1 MPYANT
7 FALAQSYLPILD
19 EVYRLNS
26 RTAVLDTA
34 NERVRF
40 IGSDTVNLYTTTM
53 DGLGDYSRN
62 AGFVTGSVTGGW
74 EPFKLTQD
82 RGRSFMVDV
91 MDNDETMGMAFGTL
105 VGEFIRT
112 QVTPEI
118 DAYRF
123 SKYAGTSGISQATP
137 ADITPGT
144 TDVPSLIQAAEST
157 MGDDEVP
164 EEGRILFISE
174 NAYAGLKDKIT
185 RMVMNGERGIE
196 TAVDYYDGMRVIRV
210 PKSRFN
216 TGITLLDGYSAGE
229 TAGGY
234 TVPASTSYPI
244 NFMIIHPSAVIQV
257 AKHVVPRIFSPEVNQ
272 AADAWKFDYRI
283 YHDCFVE
290 NNKVAGIYL
299 HRAAT
304 ANT

>member
-1 MPYANT
+1 M
-7 FALAQSYLPILD
+7 PILD
-19 EVYRLNS
+19 EVYKAS
-26 RTAVLDTA
+26 SKTSILDTA

-40 IGSDTVNLYTTTM
+40 IGYDTVNLYTM
-53 DGLGDYSRN
+53 SLDGLGNYSRN

-74 EPFKLTQD
+74 EPYKLTQD

-105 VGEFIRT
+105 AGEFIRT

-123 SKYAGTSGISQATP
+123 AKYAGTSGISSGTP
-137 ADITPGT
+137 ADISVGT
-144 TDVPSLIQAAEST
+144 TDVPSLIQEAET
-157 MGDDEVP
+157 IMGDDEVP

-174 NAYAGLKDKIT
+174 TAYAGLKDKIT
-185 RMVMNGERGIE
+185 RYVQNGERGIE
-196 TAVDYYDGMRVIRV
+196 TAIDYYDGMRVIKV
-210 PKSRFN
+210 PKGRFN
-216 TGITLLDGYSAGE
+216 TGITLNDGLSAGE
-229 TAGGY
+229 TKGGF

-244 NFMIIHPSAVIQV
+244 NFMIIHPSAVVQI
-257 AKHVVPRIFSPEVNQ
+257 AKHVVPRIFSPQVNQ
-272 AADAWKFDYRI
+272 SADAWKFDYRI
-283 YHDCFVE
+283 YHDAFVE

-304 ANT
+304 ANA

>member
-1 MPYANT
+1 M
-7 FALAQSYLPILD
+7 PILD
-19 EVYRLNS
+19 EVYKAS
-26 RTAVLDTA
+26 SKTSILDTA

-40 IGSDTVNLYTTTM
+40 IGYDTVNLYTM
-53 DGLGDYSRN
+53 SLDGLGNYSRN

-74 EPFKLTQD
+74 EPYKLTQD

-105 VGEFIRT
+105 AGEFIRT

-123 SKYAGTSGISQATP
+123 AKYAGTSGISSGTP
-137 ADITPGT
+137 ADITVGT
-144 TDVPSLIQAAEST
+144 TDVPSLIQEAET
-157 MGDDEVP
+157 IMGDDEVP

-174 NAYAGLKDKIT
+174 TAYAGLKDKIT
-185 RMVMNGERGIE
+185 RYVQNGERGIE
-196 TAVDYYDGMRVIRV
+196 TAIDYYDGMRVIKV
-210 PKSRFN
+210 PKGRFN
-216 TGITLLDGYSAGE
+216 TGITLNDGLSAGE
-229 TAGGY
+229 TKGGF

-244 NFMIIHPSAVIQV
+244 NFMIIHPSAVVQI
-257 AKHVVPRIFSPEVNQ
+257 AKHVVPRIFSPQVNQ
-272 AADAWKFDYRI
+272 SADAWKFDYRI
-283 YHDCFVE
+283 YHDAFVE

-304 ANT
+304 ANA

>member
-1 MPYANT
+1 M
-7 FALAQSYLPILD
+7 PILD
-19 EVYRLNS
+19 EVYKAS
-26 RTAVLDTA
+26 SKTSILDTA

-40 IGSDTVNLYTTTM
+40 IGSDTVNLYTM
-53 DGLGDYSRN
+53 SLDGLGNYSRN
-62 AGFVTGSVTGGW
+62 AGFVTGTVTGGW
-74 EPFKLTQD
+74 EPYKLTQD

-105 VGEFIRT
+105 AGEFIRT

-123 SKYAGTSGISQATP
+123 AKYAGTSGISSGTP
-137 ADITPGT
+137 ADITVGT
-144 TDVPSLIQAAEST
+144 TDVPSLIQEAET
-157 MGDDEVP
+157 IMGDDEVP

-174 NAYAGLKDKIT
+174 TAYAGLKDKIT
-185 RMVMNGERGIE
+185 RYVQNGERGIE
-196 TAVDYYDGMRVIRV
+196 TAIDYYDGMRVIKV
-210 PKSRFN
+210 PKGRFN
-216 TGITLLDGYSAGE
+216 TGITLNDGLSAGE
-229 TAGGY
+229 TKGGF

-244 NFMIIHPSAVIQV
+244 NFMIIHPSAVVQI

-272 AADAWKFDYRI
+272 SADAWKFDYRI
-283 YHDCFVE
+283 YHDAFVE

-304 ANT
+304 ANA

>member
-1 MPYANT
+1 M
-7 FALAQSYLPILD
+7 PILD
-19 EVYRLNS
+19 EVYKAS
-26 RTAVLDTA
+26 SKTSILDTA

-40 IGSDTVNLYTTTM
+40 IGSDTVNLYTM
-53 DGLGDYSRN
+53 NLDGLGNYSRN

-74 EPFKLTQD
+74 EPYKLTQD

-105 VGEFIRT
+105 AGEFIRT

-123 SKYAGTSGISQATP
+123 AKYAGTSGISSGTP
-137 ADITPGT
+137 ADITVGT
-144 TDVPSLIQAAEST
+144 TDVPSLIQEAET
-157 MGDDEVP
+157 IMGDDEVP

-174 NAYAGLKDKIT
+174 TAYAGLKDKIT
-185 RMVMNGERGIE
+185 RYVQNGERGIE
-196 TAVDYYDGMRVIRV
+196 TAIDYYDGMRVIKV
-210 PKSRFN
+210 PKGRFN
-216 TGITLLDGYSAGE
+216 TGITLNDGLSAGE
-229 TAGGY
+229 TKGGF

-244 NFMIIHPSAVIQV
+244 NFMIIHPSAVVQI
-257 AKHVVPRIFSPEVNQ
+257 AKHVVPRIFSPQVNQ
-272 AADAWKFDYRI
+272 SADAWKFDYRI
-283 YHDCFVE
+283 YHDAFVE

-304 ANT
+304 ANA

>member
-1 MPYANT
+1 MS
-7 FALAQSYLPILD
+7 L
-19 EVYRLNS
+19 
-26 RTAVLDTA
+26 
-34 NERVRF
+34 
-40 IGSDTVNLYTTTM
+40 
-53 DGLGDYSRN
+53 DGLGNYSRN

-74 EPFKLTQD
+74 EPYKLTQD

-105 VGEFIRT
+105 AGEFIRT

-123 SKYAGTSGISQATP
+123 AKYAGTSGISSGTP
-137 ADITPGT
+137 ADITVGT
-144 TDVPSLIQAAEST
+144 TDVPTLIQEAET
-157 MGDDEVP
+157 IMGDDEVP

-174 NAYAGLKDKIT
+174 TAYAGLKDKIT
-185 RMVMNGERGIE
+185 RYVQNGERGIE
-196 TAVDYYDGMRVIRV
+196 TAIDYYDGMRVIKV
-210 PKSRFN
+210 PKGRFN
-216 TGITLLDGYSAGE
+216 TGITLNDGLSAGE
-229 TAGGY
+229 TKGGF

-244 NFMIIHPSAVIQV
+244 NFMIIHPSAVVQI

-272 AADAWKFDYRI
+272 SADAWKFDYRI
-283 YHDCFVE
+283 YHDAFVE

-304 ANT
+304 ANA

>member
-1 MPYANT
+1 M
-7 FALAQSYLPILD
+7 PILD
-19 EVYRLNS
+19 EVYKAS
-26 RTAVLDTA
+26 SKTSILDTA

-40 IGSDTVNLYTTTM
+40 IGSDTVNLYTM
-53 DGLGDYSRN
+53 NLDGLGNYSRN

-74 EPFKLTQD
+74 EPYKLTQD

-105 VGEFIRT
+105 AGEFIRT

-123 SKYAGTSGISQATP
+123 AKYAGTSGISSGMP
-137 ADITPGT
+137 ADITVGT
-144 TDVPSLIQAAEST
+144 TDVPSLIQEAET
-157 MGDDEVP
+157 IMGDDEVP

-174 NAYAGLKDKIT
+174 TAYAGLKDKIT
-185 RMVMNGERGIE
+185 RYVQNGERGIE
-196 TAVDYYDGMRVIRV
+196 TAIDYYDGMRVIKV
-210 PKSRFN
+210 PKGRFN
-216 TGITLLDGYSAGE
+216 TGITLNDGLSAGE
-229 TAGGY
+229 TKGGF

-244 NFMIIHPSAVIQV
+244 NFMIIHPSAVVQI
-257 AKHVVPRIFSPEVNQ
+257 AKHVVPRIFSPQVNQ
-272 AADAWKFDYRI
+272 SADAWKFDYRI
-283 YHDCFVE
+283 YHDAFVE

-304 ANT
+304 ANA

>member
-1 MPYANT
+1 V
-7 FALAQSYLPILD
+7 PILD
-19 EVYRLNS
+19 EVYKAS
-26 RTAVLDTA
+26 SKTSILDTA

-40 IGSDTVNLYTTTM
+40 IGSDTVNLYTM
-53 DGLGDYSRN
+53 SLDGLGNYSRN

-74 EPFKLTQD
+74 EPYKLTQD

-105 VGEFIRT
+105 AGEFIRT

-123 SKYAGTSGISQATP
+123 AKYAGTSGISSGTP
-137 ADITPGT
+137 ADITVGT
-144 TDVPSLIQAAEST
+144 TDVPTLIQNAETT

-174 NAYAGLKDKIT
+174 TAYAGLKDKIT
-185 RMVMNGERGIE
+185 RYVQNGERGIE
-196 TAVDYYDGMRVIRV
+196 TAIDYYDGMRVIKV
-210 PKSRFN
+210 PKGRFN
-216 TGITLLDGYSAGE
+216 TGITLNDGLSSGE
-229 TAGGY
+229 TKGGF

-244 NFMIIHPSAVIQV
+244 NFMIIHPSAVVQI
-257 AKHVVPRIFSPEVNQ
+257 AKHVVPRIFSPQVNQ
-272 AADAWKFDYRI
+272 SADAWKFDYRI
-283 YHDCFVE
+283 YHDAFVE

-304 ANT
+304 ANA

>member
-1 MPYANT
+1 M
-7 FALAQSYLPILD
+7 PILD
-19 EVYRLNS
+19 EVYKAS
-26 RTAVLDTA
+26 SKTSILDTA

-40 IGSDTVNLYTTTM
+40 IGSDTVNLYTM
-53 DGLGDYSRN
+53 SLDGLGNYSRN

-74 EPFKLTQD
+74 EPYKLTQD

-105 VGEFIRT
+105 AGEFIRT

-123 SKYAGTSGISQATP
+123 AKYAGTSGISSGTP
-137 ADITPGT
+137 ADITVGT
-144 TDVPSLIQAAEST
+144 TDVPSLIQEAET
-157 MGDDEVP
+157 IMGDDEVP

-174 NAYAGLKDKIT
+174 PAYAGLKDKIT
-185 RMVMNGERGIE
+185 RYVQNGERGIE
-196 TAVDYYDGMRVIRV
+196 TAIDYYDGMRVIKV
-210 PKSRFN
+210 PKGRFN
-216 TGITLLDGYSAGE
+216 TGITLNDGLSAGE
-229 TAGGY
+229 TKGGF

-244 NFMIIHPSAVIQV
+244 NFMIIHPSAVVQI

-272 AADAWKFDYRI
+272 SADAWKFDYRI
-283 YHDCFVE
+283 YHDAFVE

-304 ANT
+304 ANA

>member
-1 MPYANT
+1 MPYNNVFNYAES
-7 FALAQSYLPILD
+7 FLPILD
-19 EVYRLNS
+19 EVYKMGS
-26 RTAVLDTA
+26 KTAILDTA
-34 NERVRF
+34 NDRVRF
-40 IGSDTVNLYTTTM
+40 VGADTVNLYTTSM

-62 AGFVTGSVTGGW
+62 AGFVTGSITGGW
-74 EPFKLTQD
+74 ESYKLDQD

-105 VGEFIRT
+105 AGEFIRT

-123 SKYAGTSGISQATP
+123 AKYAEISGISSATP
-137 ADITPGT
+137 ADITVGT
-144 TDVPSLIQAAEST
+144 TDVPSLIQTAET
-157 MGDDEVP
+157 VMGDDEVP

-174 NAYAGLKDKIT
+174 TAYAGLKDKIT

-196 TAVDYYDGMRVIRV
+196 TAVDFYDGMRVIRV
-210 PKSRFN
+210 PKGRFN
-216 TGITLLDGYSAGE
+216 TAITLNDGTSAGE
-229 TAGGY
+229 TSGGY
-234 TVPASTSYPI
+234 TVPAGTSYPI
-244 NFMIIHPSAVIQV
+244 NFMIIHPSAVLQV
-257 AKHVVPRIFSPEVNQ
+257 AKHVVPRIFSPQVNQ
-272 AADAWKFDYRI
+272 AANAWKFDYRI

-304 ANT
+304 ANS

>member
-1 MPYANT
+1 MAYNNT
-7 FALAQSYLPILD
+7 FEYAKSFLPILD
-19 EVYRLNS
+19 EIYKS
-26 RTAVLDTA
+26 SSKTAILDTA

-40 IGSDTVNLYTTTM
+40 IGADTVNLYTTSM

-62 AGFVTGSVTGGW
+62 AGFVTGSATGAW
-74 EPFKLTQD
+74 EPYKLMQD

-123 SKYAGTSGISQATP
+123 AKYAGTSGISTATP
-137 ADITPGT
+137 ADVTPGT
-144 TDVPSLIQAAEST
+144 TDLPNLIQTAET
-157 MGDDEVP
+157 VMGDDEVP

-174 NAYAGLKDKIT
+174 TAYAALKDKIT
-185 RMVMNGERGIE
+185 RIVLNGERGVQ
-196 TAVDYYDGMRVIRV
+196 TAVDFYDNMRVIRV
-210 PKSRFN
+210 PKGRFN
-216 TGITLLDGYSAGE
+216 TAITLNDGVSAGE
-229 TAGGY
+229 TAGGFV
-234 TVPASTSYPI
+234 VPASTSYPI
-244 NFMIIHPSAVIQV
+244 NFMIVHPSAVLQV
-257 AKHVVPRIFSPEVNQ
+257 TKHLVPRIFSPQVNQ
-272 AADAWKFDYRI
+272 SADAWKFDYRV

-290 NNKVAGIYL
+290 TNKVAGIYL

-304 ANT
+304 ANA

>member
-1 MPYANT
+1 MAYNNT
-7 FALAQSYLPILD
+7 FEYAKSFLPILD
-19 EVYRLNS
+19 EIYKAS
-26 RTAVLDTA
+26 SKTAVLDTA

-40 IGSDTVNLYTTTM
+40 IGADTVNLYTTSM

-62 AGFVTGSVTGGW
+62 AGFVTGSVTGAW
-74 EPFKLTQD
+74 EPYKLTQD

-105 VGEFIRT
+105 AGEFIRT

-123 SKYAGTSGISQATP
+123 AKYAGTTGISTATP

-144 TDVPSLIQAAEST
+144 TDLPALIQTAET
-157 MGDDEVP
+157 AMGDDEVP

-174 NAYAGLKDKIT
+174 TAYAALKDKIT
-185 RMVMNGERGIE
+185 RMVMNGERGVQ
-196 TAVDYYDGMRVIRV
+196 TAVDFYDNMRVVRV
-210 PKSRFN
+210 PKGRFN
-216 TGITLLDGYSAGE
+216 TAITLKDGVSAGE
-229 TAGGY
+229 TSGGFA
-234 TVPASTSYPI
+234 VPASTSYPI
-244 NFMIIHPSAVIQV
+244 NFMIIHPSAILQV
-257 AKHVVPRIFSPEVNQ
+257 TKHLVPRIFSPQVNQ
-272 AADAWKFDYRI
+272 SADAWKFDYRI

-290 NNKVAGIYL
+290 KNKVAGIYL

-304 ANT
+304 ANA